1 MQDYA
6 KLLPPDA
13 KALLSVAMK
22 GLSHNLAFLILVYK
36 LLVALENRLL
46 MTSCSCAEGSLS
58 VLKGCCTT
66 SVADQKVFR
75 TIQMVCD
82 ADRSMGN
89 QVNPKDL
96 ISTIMAPNIR
106 KHKRHRPVNP
116 KTASSLRVLG

>member
-22 GLSHNLAFLILVYK
+22 GLRHNSDFLMLFYE
-36 LLVALENRLL
+36 LLVALENRVLV
-46 MTSCSCAEGSLS
+46 TSCSCAEGSLS

-66 SVADQKVFR
+66 SVTDQKAFR
-75 TIQMVCD
+75 TIQIVCE

-89 QVNPKDL
+89 QVSPNHGPK
-96 ISTIMAPNIR
+96 
-106 KHKRHRPVNP
+106 HQ
-116 KTASSLRVLG
+116 KTQKT